1 MHVLCLLH
9 EIANILVN
17 ISINIANRR
26 HLRTIYQKIFWH
38 LLPRHIET
46 ETMLVVI
53 FLLTFSN
60 IFVSISIK
68 LSMKFV
74 SKGPINKFPALVQ
87 IKARRQPGYKPLFE
101 QMMVR

>member
-17 ISINIANRR
+17 ISINIANSR
-26 HLRTIYQKIFWH
+26 HLRTMYQKIFWH

-46 ETMLVVI
+46 ETMLTAI
-53 FLLTFSN
+53 DLLTFSN

-68 LSMKFV
+68 LSVKFL
-74 SKGPINKFPALVQ
+74 SKGPINKFQALVQ
-87 IKARRQPGYKPLFE
+87 IKAWCQPGDKPLFE